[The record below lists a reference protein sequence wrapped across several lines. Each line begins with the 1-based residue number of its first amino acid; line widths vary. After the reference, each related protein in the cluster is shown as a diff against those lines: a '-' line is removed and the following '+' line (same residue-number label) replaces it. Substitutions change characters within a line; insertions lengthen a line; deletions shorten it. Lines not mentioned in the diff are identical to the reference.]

1 MKYHLLTGATGLLG
15 GYLLRDSLLAGLRM
29 ALLVRPTRAESARQ
43 RVESLLSRWERNGE
57 YSLLRPVVLEGDLSQ
72 PDLGLEASDVHWVSE
87 HCDSVIHNAASL
99 TFHGSSRE
107 GEPWRS
113 NLGGTRRVL
122 ELCRRTGIRRF
133 HHVSTAY
140 VCGQRR
146 GVILENELDC
156 SQQFGNDYERSK
168 FEAEKLVRSADFIDP
183 PTVFRPA
190 IIVGDSQTGY
200 TTTYH
205 GFYTPLKLAHT
216 LVSKVVLGATGG
228 ELMAATLGFIG
239 QERKNFVP
247 VDWVSAVMVHAL
259 THAEHHGKT
268 YHLAPSRPVLV
279 RRMADVMHEAVETYS
294 KMGDAGDEGICDGA
308 WIEEMFREQMVIYR
322 EYWQDDPQFDLTN
335 TTAAAPHLPCPDVDD
350 EVMMRL
356 AEFAIRSGFGRPRP
370 RPIRPEFDVQRH
382 LDALL
387 RARSRFL
394 EVPNGRTH
402 LALEVLG
409 PGGGQWELMLEGTR
423 AVAARKGVSPQCS
436 ATFRLD
442 SGTYRQLVSRQLSVA
457 RAVEAGHVAIEGN
470 GMEPCKLAAVLQAT
484 LADGELSEVTP
495 S

>member
-1 MKYHLLTGATGLLG
+1 MTYHLLTGATGLLG

-29 ALLVRPTRAESARQ
+29 AVLVRPNRAESARQ
-43 RVESLLSRWERNGE
+43 RVESLLSRWERSGE

-72 PDLGLEASDVHWVSE
+72 PDVGLEASDVHWVSE
-87 HCDSVIHNAASL
+87 HCESVIHNAASL
-99 TFHGSSRE
+99 SFHGSDRE

-140 VCGQRR
+140 VCGQRC
-146 GVILENELDC
+146 GMILEHEFDC

-168 FEAEKLVRSADFIDP
+168 FEAEKLVRAADFIDP

-205 GFYTPLKLAHT
+205 GFYAPLRLAHT
-216 LVSKVVLGATGG
+216 LVSRVVLGATAG
-228 ELMAATLGFIG
+228 ELLAATLGFVG
-239 QERKNFVP
+239 KDRKNFVP
-247 VDWVSAVMVHAL
+247 VDWISAVMVHVL
-259 THAEHHGKT
+259 RHAEHHGKT

-294 KMGDAGDEGICDGA
+294 KIGDATDAGICDGA
-308 WIEEMFREQMVIYR
+308 WLEKTFREQMVIYR
-322 EYWQDDPQFDLTN
+322 EYWQDDPQFDVSN
-335 TTAAAPHLPCPDVDD
+335 TKAVAPHLPCPDMND

-370 RPIRPEFDVQRH
+370 RPIRPEFDVSEH
-382 LDALL
+382 LGALL
-387 RARSRFL
+387 QTPNRFP
-394 EVPNGRTH
+394 ESANGSTR
-402 LALEVLG
+402 LGLEVLG
-409 PGGGQWELMLEGTR
+409 PGGGQWELMLEGNR
-423 AVAARKGVSPQCS
+423 AVAAREGVSPRCS
-436 ATFRLD
+436 ATFRLN
-442 SGTYRQLVSRQLSVA
+442 SGTYRRLAAQQLSVA
-457 RAVEAGHVAIEGN
+457 RAVETGHVAIEGN
-470 GMEPCKLAAVLQAT
+470 GMEPRQLAAVLQAT
-484 LADGELSEVTP
+484 VANGKPSEAIP
-495 S
+495 P

>member
-29 ALLVRPTRAESARQ
+29 AVLVRANRAESARQ
-43 RVESLLSRWERNGE
+43 RVESLLSRWERSGK

-72 PDLGLEASDVHWVSE
+72 PDLGLEASDVRWVSE

-99 TFHGSSRE
+99 SFHGSDRE

-122 ELCRRTGIRRF
+122 DLCRRTGIRRY

-140 VCGQRR
+140 VCGQRG
-146 GVILENELDC
+146 GVIHENELDC
-156 SQQFGNDYERSK
+156 SQQFGNDYEQSK
-168 FEAEKLVRSADFIDP
+168 FEAETLVRTSDFIDP

-205 GFYTPLKLAHT
+205 GFYAPLKLAHT
-216 LVSKVVLGATGG
+216 LVSRVLLGATGG
-228 ELMAATLGFIG
+228 DLLAAALGFVG
-239 QERKNFVP
+239 KERKNFVP
-247 VDWVSAVMVHAL
+247 VDWVSAVMVHVL

-279 RRMADVMHEAVETYS
+279 RRMAEVMHKAVESYS
-294 KMGDAGDEGICDGA
+294 TPADQHDESICDGD
-308 WIEEMFREQMVIYR
+308 WFERMFCEQMEVYR
-322 EYWQDDPQFDLTN
+322 EYWQDDPQFDLPN
-335 TTAAAPHLPCPDVDD
+335 TTAAAPHLPCPDMDD
-350 EVMMRL
+350 AMMMRL
-356 AEFAIRSGFGRPRP
+356 MEFAIRSGFGRPRP

-382 LDALL
+382 LDNLL
-387 RARSRFL
+387 QARNQFL
-394 EVPNGRTH
+394 ETPNGQTH
-402 LALEVLG
+402 LGLEVLG

-423 AVAARKGVSPQCS
+423 AVAASEGVSPRCS

-442 SGTYRQLVSRQLSVA
+442 SGTYRQLAGRRMSVA
-457 RAVEAGHVAIEGN
+457 RAVEAGQVAIDGN
-470 GMEPCKLAAVLQAT
+470 GMPRHELAAALQSTVAANGT
-484 LADGELSEVTP
+484 QS
-495 S
+495 